1 VTAPARPAASAAR
14 DARDAA
20 LADELFAAIG
30 MLRRTARRAAGR
42 PWPLEELAGAQL
54 ELLRLVRR
62 QSGISVAEAAAEL
75 GLMPNTVSTLVRQ
88 LVDAGHLI
96 RSADPNDRRVA
107 RLSLSPSARQR
118 AQRWRDNRTDLAATA
133 IEALRPSDR
142 AALARAIPALSELAS
157 RMERHD

>member
-1 VTAPARPAASAAR
+1 MTATARPSAD
-14 DARDAA
+14 DAV

-30 MLRRTARRAAGR
+30 VLRRTARRAAGR

-62 QSGISVAEAAAEL
+62 QPGVSVAEAASEL

-118 AQRWRDNRTDLAATA
+118 TQRWRDQRTDLAATA

-142 AALARAIPALSELAS
+142 AALARAIPALSQLAL
-157 RMERHD
+157 RMEHHD

>member
-1 VTAPARPAASAAR
+1 VTAAARPSAAR
-14 DARDAA
+14 PSPDEAA
-20 LADELFAAIG
+20 LAEELFAAIG
-30 MLRRTARRAAGR
+30 VLRRTARRAAGR
-42 PWPLEELAGAQL
+42 PWPLEEMAGAQL

-62 QSGISVAEAAAEL
+62 QSGVSVAEAASEL

-118 AQRWRDNRTDLAATA
+118 TQRWRDHRTELAAAA

-142 AALARAIPALSELAS
+142 AALTRAIPALTELAL
-157 RMERHD
+157 RMEHDD